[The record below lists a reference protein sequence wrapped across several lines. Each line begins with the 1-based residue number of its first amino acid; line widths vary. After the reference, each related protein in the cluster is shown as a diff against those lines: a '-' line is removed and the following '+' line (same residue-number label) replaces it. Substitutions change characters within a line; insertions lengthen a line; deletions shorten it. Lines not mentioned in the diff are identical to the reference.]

1 MDELTPVTSLIIGAF
16 RAAQSRLPTLHR
28 TWVDISHRVGSL
40 VPNSGLFGSIQ
51 RAGDLD
57 LVIRCM
63 EDDYFLPRSVW
74 LGFPTGHISYDAVR
88 NLGRKHLRI
97 VRLLQE
103 RKVMVDDTIRELG
116 RDLRLVRIPLEK
128 HQIAADNMLNS
139 PLYLTAGSS
148 PQNVYEYKK
157 GDRNRAHIMPA
168 GFSGRGSAIW
178 HPIRT
183 SDRAHRAIE
192 RRGLSE
198 RLVAYWA
205 PARPEIEIS

>member
-1 MDELTPVTSLIIGAF
+1 MMLSEI
-16 RAAQSRLPTLHR
+16 
-28 TWVDISHRVGSL
+28 WVGSTY
-40 VPNSGLFGSIQ
+40 G
-51 RAGDLD
+51 
-57 LVIRCM
+57 
-63 EDDYFLPRSVW
+63 
-74 LGFPTGHISYDAVR
+74 
-88 NLGRKHLRI
+88 I

-103 RKVMVDDTIRELG
+103 RKVMVDNTIRELG

-198 RLVAYWA
+198 ELVAYWA